1 MQKLGIIAGSGYLP
15 VCMAKEVKAQGRIPI
30 VVSITKSA
38 HPELS
43 KVAEQFRQC
52 RVFQVKKIIDHF
64 LDAGVKE
71 LALIGRP
78 RKSILF
84 NPLKVD
90 LKALKI
96 LAKAKIKSDHSLLDT
111 VVTELESDGFT
122 VIDQR
127 TYLSSLLCEPGV
139 LTKRSPR
146 KKEMQDVEYGLF
158 LARKISDL
166 DIGQTV
172 VVKDQ
177 MPLAI
182 EAIEGTDEAIRRGGK
197 LGGKG
202 VVVVKVARSEHD
214 FRFDVPTVGPKTID
228 VMAEV
233 GAKVLA
239 IEAERTFVVDL
250 KSIRK
255 KAEPRKICVVA
266 VASMSRNK

>member
-15 VCMAKEVKAQGRIPI
+15 VCMAKEAKTQGRIPI
-30 VVSITKSA
+30 VVSITEKA

-43 KVAEQFRQC
+43 EVAEKFTQYSL
-52 RVFQVKKIIDHF
+52 FQVKKITDY
-64 LDAGVKE
+64 LSDAGVKE
-71 LALIGRP
+71 IALIGRP
-78 RKSILF
+78 RKSTLF
-84 NPLKVD
+84 NPLRVD

-96 LAKAKIKSDHSLLDT
+96 LAKAKTKSDHSLLDA
-111 VVTELESDGFT
+111 VVNELESDGFR

-127 TYLSSLLCEPGV
+127 TYLKSLLCEPGV
-139 LTKRSPR
+139 LTKRHP
-146 KKEMQDVEYGLF
+146 KKSEMQDVEYGIS
-158 LARKISDL
+158 LARKIADL

-202 VVVVKVARSEHD
+202 AVVVKVARAEHD

-239 IEAERTFVVDL
+239 IEAKRTFVL
-250 KSIRK
+250 NLESIKK
-255 KAEPRKICVVA
+255 KASQHKISVIVVD
-266 VASMSRNK
+266 VS